1 MPSYNNNV
9 VISLCVYH
17 MLKISFH
24 QCYFLRY
31 TKNINNVCIS
41 SPEEAASHMNVT
53 IKDIARLAGVSYS
66 TVSKALNGSPLVK
79 PETRRRIVELAEQ
92 LGYEPNLAAKSLVSK
107 RSMTV
112 GALLPSLERVALSA
126 LVGRINDALA
136 ARGYEVILSILPP
149 TSAARLFQRLQVD
162 GIVVFEDITPE
173 AQHVETV
180 STDIPVVSIGAS
192 HLVGSRFAL
201 VDVKR
206 KDALRD
212 AVRYLAGLGHSR
224 IAYIG
229 DARES
234 DSKQQ
239 EKVAGF
245 TEGAFA
251 CGLSSDDAI
260 VLNSDGNTWRH
271 GYDAGRRLL
280 ALDDRPTAV
289 ITGAYDVTAGLLRAA
304 LDGGLRVPDDLSL
317 VSYDNIPQLAE
328 LDVPVT
334 AVGAPVD
341 AFAERIAEALLDI
354 MAQDGPVRRTTL
366 LDAALEERA
375 SAVRFRR

>member
-1 MPSYNNNV
+1 
-9 VISLCVYH
+9 
-17 MLKISFH
+17 
-24 QCYFLRY
+24 
-31 TKNINNVCIS
+31 
-41 SPEEAASHMNVT
+41 MNVT

-79 PETRRRIVELAEQ
+79 SETRDRIVELAEQ
-92 LGYEPNLAAKSLVSK
+92 LGYEPNLAAKSLVSR

-112 GALLPSLERVALSA
+112 GVLLPSLERVALSA

-136 ARGYEVILSILPP
+136 DRGYEVILSILPP
-149 TSAARLFQRLQVD
+149 TSAVRLFQRLQVD
-162 GIVVFEDITPE
+162 GIIVFEDITPE
-173 AQHVETV
+173 AAHVEPV
-180 STDIPVVSIGAS
+180 STDIPVVSIGVS
-192 HLVGSRFAL
+192 HLVGSRFAV
-201 VDVKR
+201 VDVRR
-206 KDALRD
+206 KEALRA
-212 AVRYLAGLGHSR
+212 AVTYLAGLGHTR

-234 DSKQQ
+234 DAKQQ

-251 CGLSSDDAI
+251 CGLSSADAI

-271 GYDAGRRLL
+271 GFEAGRRLL
-280 ALDDRPTAV
+280 SLDRRPTAV

-304 LDGGLRVPDDLSL
+304 LDGGLHVPNDLSL
-317 VSYDNIPQLAE
+317 VSYDHIPQLAE

-341 AFAERIAEALLDI
+341 RFAERIAEALLELL
-354 MAQDGPVRRTTL
+354 AADGPARRESL
-366 LDAALEERA
+366 LDAVLEERA
-375 SAVRFRR
+375 SARRLGG